1 LNVSLAKIKEK
12 RVARMPLATMN
23 WKRGLLRLWAVAA
36 VLWVIMAFYS
46 NDTVQRVRDAYAWE
60 NNPYAKYAETSSA
73 VTLPPLPKGAVT
85 ISGNSSAAESSTPQR
100 SGGRWG
106 GIPVDEARPPV
117 PPPPPGFYLDAPSVA
132 VPQKTSIWPPIFDF
146 AKLAFIPPLLLLA
159 LGYIGLWVG
168 RGFRR

>member
-1 LNVSLAKIKEK
+1 MSLS
-12 RVARMPLATMN
+12 TMN

-36 VLWVIMAFYS
+36 VLWVGVAFYS

-60 NNPYAKYAETSSA
+60 NNPYAKYAETPSA
-73 VTLPPLPKGAVT
+73 VMLPPLPKGAVT
-85 ISGNSSAAESSTPQR
+85 INGNSSAAGSST
-100 SGGRWG
+100 GRFFVSPKLLEAEKWG
-106 GIPVDEARPPV
+106 ILPADKVELLAEARRR
-117 PPPPPGFYLDAPSVA
+117 GLIEDAAAPLK
-132 VPQKTSIWPPIFDF
+132 PSIWPPLFDF

>member
-1 LNVSLAKIKEK
+1 MSLS
-12 RVARMPLATMN
+12 TMN
-23 WKRGLLRLWAVAA
+23 WKRGLLRLWAVASA
-36 VLWVIMAFYS
+36 LWFGVAFYS

-60 NNPYAKYAETSSA
+60 NNPYAKYAETPSA
-73 VTLPPLPKGAVT
+73 VTLPPLPKEAVT
-85 ISGNSSAAESSTPQR
+85 ISGNSSAAGSSTPQR

-106 GIPVDEARPPV
+106 GIPVDEASPPAPPLPPV
-117 PPPPPGFYLDAPSVA
+117 DDWTPVGPSA
-132 VPQKTSIWPPIFDF
+132 ATPQKISIWLPIFDF